1 MESDG
6 TLSGNTFRRYSHHLA
21 KAGCR
26 GYVII
31 PTSARRAGRRKLESK
46 KEAGLT
52 SRLDRRPRNK
62 RLSTFAFVT
71 TEFGSTAAA
80 LHAVD
85 SAVLDIMTTKVQTK
99 NRFSDE
105 ALLHVAA
112 IEQAVARYETA
123 KKRDNELKA
132 KLDGAKLQVDAILN
146 DRDAEIAD
154 CVERLVL
161 SDARV
166 RILEHR
172 LSTGAG
178 NSAGTALV
186 ELATA
191 VDQAEGF
198 TLGASGYL
206 ARTIRQQKIQEIA
219 QELGVNPAKVSSSE
233 MVVAKHPRAVAAE
246 ALGLASRLSHFID
259 LDRISEVSAL
269 QHAKSVLLK
278 LRKLADFEFEENVDP
293 LPESEARVSDG
304 A

>member
-1 MESDG
+1 
-6 TLSGNTFRRYSHHLA
+6 
-21 KAGCR
+21 
-26 GYVII
+26 
-31 PTSARRAGRRKLESK
+31 
-46 KEAGLT
+46 
-52 SRLDRRPRNK
+52 
-62 RLSTFAFVT
+62 
-71 TEFGSTAAA
+71 
-80 LHAVD
+80 
-85 SAVLDIMTTKVQTK
+85 MTTKAEAK
-99 NRFSDE
+99 NRFSDQALEHITTIE
-105 ALLHVAA
+105 AAT
-112 IEQAVARYETA
+112 ERY
-123 KKRDNELKA
+123 N
-132 KLDGAKLQVDAILN
+132 GAKLRYAKSKEQLENAKAEVALILN

-161 SDARV
+161 TDARV

-172 LSTGAG
+172 LSADAD
-178 NSAGTALV
+178 NSAGIALV

-293 LPESEARVSDG
+293 LPESVARVSDG